1 MYKLK
6 EALNEYAQNGA
17 QQTLVIVGA
26 ITALGAYMNYRQGL
40 PLYGSMSRAPSQ
52 WNNFVAKRVPQLVSQ
67 GMSAPQAMKQAADEF
82 HS

>member
-1 MYKLK
+1 MYNLK

-52 WNNFVAKRVPQLVSQ
+52 WNNFVAKRGPQLGSP
-67 GMSAPQAMKQAADEF
+67 GMSAPPAMKQAADEF